1 MSKIAIIG
9 GGIVGLSAAYA
20 IQQKMPGAEIT
31 VIEKENRWAAHQ
43 SGNNSGVI
51 HSGIYYKP
59 GSLKAR
65 FAKEGG
71 EALIA
76 FSQKY
81 GIRHERCGKV
91 IVAVNEREL
100 PLLKNLYERGIQNR
114 LNVRMI
120 SREELQEREPYVN
133 GLEAI
138 HVKETG
144 IIDYVQVCNTL
155 AEILKE
161 GGARLLLQ
169 TEVQQLHEDPAGIEI
184 TMNNRHETFDYAVN
198 CAGLFSDR
206 ITKSAGILP
215 DCKIVPFR
223 GEYYKL
229 RPEKRH
235 FVQNLVYPVPNPN
248 FPFLGVHLTRMV
260 NGEVEVGPNAVL
272 GFKREG
278 YKKTDIDLGDLAE
291 VLTYKGFWK
300 LALKYWKEGLNEMAR
315 SYSKTAFLKSLNQ
328 LLPDVTEDDLIPAS
342 AGVRAQALRSDGA
355 LIDDFFIINSKRS
368 VHVCNAPSP
377 AATACLPIGEEIA
390 SRLARLMAKSAH
402 HQAV

>member
-43 SGNNSGVI
+43 TGNNSGVI

-76 FSQKY
+76 FSKKY

-100 PLLKNLYERGIQNR
+100 PLLKNLYERGLQNG

-120 SREELQEREPYVN
+120 SREELHEREPYVN
-133 GLEAI
+133 GIEAI

-144 IIDYVQVCNTL
+144 IIDYVQVCNIL
-155 AEILKE
+155 VEILKE
-161 GGARLLLQ
+161 GRARLLLH
-169 TEVQQLHEDPAGIEI
+169 TEVQQLHEDAAGIEM

-206 ITKSAGILP
+206 ITKLARILP

-235 FVQNLVYPVPNPN
+235 LVQNLVYPVPNPN

-272 GFKREG
+272 GLKREG
-278 YKKTDIDLGDLAE
+278 YKKTDIDLGDLSE

-300 LALKYWKEGLNEMAR
+300 LVLKFWKEGLSEMAR

-328 LLPDVTEDDLIPAS
+328 LLPDVTGDDLIPAS
-342 AGVRAQALRSDGA
+342 AGVRAQALQSDGA

-390 SRLARLMAKSAH
+390 SRLARLIEKSAH